1 MSHRDNM
8 HDFRLFCGDTKA
20 FPFGFENADGSSLD
34 ITGHE
39 LWLTIK
45 RLPDDLDADAVLQ
58 RRIVFQPPDSVKGE
72 GTFVLDSNETG
83 MVNPGIY
90 FYDFQWVAMGDPP
103 VVFTLLAGR
112 IYFNRDITRRNRM

>member
-8 HDFRLFCGDTKA
+8 HDFRLFCGDTKI
-20 FPFGFENADGSSLD
+20 FPFVFEYANGALID

-45 RLPDDLDADAVLQ
+45 RLPDDLDADAIFQ

-72 GTFVLDSNETG
+72 GTFILDSNETG
-83 MVNPGIY
+83 MINPG
-90 FYDFQWVAMGDPP
+90 
-103 VVFTLLAGR
+103 
-112 IYFNRDITRRNRM
+112 